1 MLLFSV
7 ENKFSQ
13 EGSILR
19 RIKVF

>member
-7 ENKFSQ
+7 KTKFSQ
-13 EGSILR
+13 EELIRR

>member
-13 EGSILR
+13 EGSIRR
-19 RIKVF
+19 RIKIF